1 MNMLSYCMYF
11 VSFSECTL
19 DSDRGYF
26 CPYRSY
32 RYERPSTRYYF
43 NVYSGRCESFY
54 YRGCGGNPNSYTSR
68 EDCVRSC
75 ACFTYADYGNY
86 PCYQPS
92 TYRWFFNKY
101 SGTCQSF
108 RYSGCNGGNDN
119 NFQSQLEC
127 QTTCGSQPDRDMPPY
142 RYNDPISMP
151 LNGQRSLNNAAQSR
165 ARNIN
170 VQNTPYLSNNPNAP
184 LPNRVNAPMPNTVNV
199 PMPNA
204 VNFPMPN
211 TVNVPM
217 SNAVNFP
224 MPNAVNVPMPN
235 GPMSPQPEP
244 INEMNAVNVQGSM
257 GNNAMTNALNGGSN
271 GVNMNS
277 VAQIWK
283 MASNAMNADTT
294 SNEMSMVYPTSGQMK
309 PGLSMY

>member
-1 MNMLSYCMYF
+1 MYF
-11 VSFSECTL
+11 VSFSDCTL

-26 CPYRSY
+26 CPYE
-32 RYERPSTRYYF
+32 YERPSTRFYF

-68 EDCVRSC
+68 EECVRSC

-108 RYSGCNGGNDN
+108 YYSGCNGGNDN
-119 NFQSQLEC
+119 NFRSQLEC
-127 QTTCGSQPDRDMPPY
+127 QTTCGSQPYRGRGPYMYNVPIPMP
-142 RYNDPISMP
+142 
-151 LNGQRSLNNAAQSR
+151 RSLNNAAQSR

-170 VQNTPYLSNNPNAP
+170 VQNTPNLSNNPNAP
-184 LPNRVNAPMPNTVNV
+184 VPNTVNV
-199 PMPNA
+199 PMP
-204 VNFPMPN
+204 
-211 TVNVPM
+211 
-217 SNAVNFP
+217 NAVNFP

-235 GPMSPQPEP
+235 GPMSPQPET
-244 INEMNAVNVQGSM
+244 INEMNAVNIQGSM
-257 GNNAMTNALNGGSN
+257 GNNAMTNALNGGNN

>member
-1 MNMLSYCMYF
+1 MYI
-11 VSFSECTL
+11 VSFSDCTL

-68 EDCVRSC
+68 EECVRSC

-108 RYSGCNGGNDN
+108 YYSGCNGGNDN

-127 QTTCGSQPDRDMPPY
+127 QSTCGSSDIDVGPY
-142 RYNDPISMP
+142 IIHS
-151 LNGQRSLNNAAQSR
+151 NGQISLNNAAQSR
-165 ARNIN
+165 ARNAN
-170 VQNTPYLSNNPNAP
+170 VQNTPNMSNNPYAP
-184 LPNRVNAPMPNTVNV
+184 VPNRVNGAI
-199 PMPNA
+199 PNA
-204 VNFPMPN
+204 VNFPML
-211 TVNVPM
+211 
-217 SNAVNFP
+217 NAVNIP
-224 MPNAVNVPMPN
+224 MPNAVNAPMQIAPL
-235 GPMSPQPEP
+235 SPQPEP
-244 INEMNAVNVQGSM
+244 INEMNVVNVQGSM
-257 GNNAMTNALNGGSN
+257 GNNAMTNALNGGSS
-271 GVNMNS
+271 GVIMNS
-277 VAQIWK
+277 VAQIWN
-283 MASNAMNADTT
+283 MASDAMNADTT